1 MMVEKS
7 KLTDKQLLVIP
18 YILNSFSIEE
28 ACQKAGM
35 CRGTYYLW
43 LKDDNF
49 KSFLDEKRK
58 GMIKEAL
65 DALKTAVK
73 KAVSVLIKLTS
84 SKNENIRRFA
94 AKDILDYAL
103 KSIELDVVPKLTKEE
118 KEGLDRKW
126 KELKEIGKITK
137 IKRTEEGKK
146 KVLDLNKF
154 HLYWEGLIDIEKI
167 LRILADSKG
176 MLLTNKKTEESE
188 DPDEW

>member
-1 MMVEKS
+1 MAEKS

-28 ACQKAGM
+28 ACKKAGM

-58 GMIKEAL
+58 EMIKEAL

-103 KSIELDVVPKLTKEE
+103 KSIELEE
-118 KEGLDRKW
+118 L
-126 KELKEIGKITK
+126 ELRL
-137 IKRTEEGKK
+137 KRVEEAVGRRNQ
-146 KVLDLNKF
+146 L
-154 HLYWEGLIDIEKI
+154 
-167 LRILADSKG
+167 
-176 MLLTNKKTEESE
+176 
-188 DPDEW
+188 

>member
-1 MMVEKS
+1 MAEKS

-58 GMIKEAL
+58 EMIKEAL

-103 KSIELDVVPKLTKEE
+103 KSIELEE
-118 KEGLDRKW
+118 L
-126 KELKEIGKITK
+126 ELRL
-137 IKRTEEGKK
+137 KRVEEAVGRRNQ
-146 KVLDLNKF
+146 L
-154 HLYWEGLIDIEKI
+154 
-167 LRILADSKG
+167 
-176 MLLTNKKTEESE
+176 
-188 DPDEW
+188 